1 MGSSARQARRP
12 YEVIFTPLA
21 QAELELAWAWYDER
35 SERAAARFLDVMD
48 HLVEQVGEAPRQFPV
63 VRGDIRRALAGR
75 RFPYALFFR
84 IDDQRVVVIACFH
97 LSRDPREW
105 QRR

>member
-21 QAELELAWAWYDER
+21 RAELELAWAWYDER
-35 SERAAARFLDVMD
+35 SERAAARFLDLMD

-63 VRGDIRRALAGR
+63 VRGDIRRALAVRTSDRAGR
-75 RFPYALFFR
+75 LAAAAVASTGQPGS
-84 IDDQRVVVIACFH
+84 C
-97 LSRDPREW
+97 
-105 QRR
+105 QRRRRGL